1 MGENISADKSL
12 DIRGVACPMT
22 WVKTKLMLET
32 MNSGEILDV
41 KLDSEDAI
49 RDVPKSAKGEGHR
62 VMRLEK
68 EDDYFILSIQ
78 RG

>member
-1 MGENISADKSL
+1 MSKDISADKSL

-32 MNSGEILDV
+32 MNTGEILDV

-49 RDVPKSAKGEGHR
+49 RDIPKSAKSEGHK
-62 VMRLEK
+62 VIQLEK
-68 EDDYFILSIQ
+68 EDDYFILWIQ